1 MSVTREF
8 TVETRGIGKP
18 DYSISGSVDVSVG
31 VASAFRSGLDAEKP
45 AVPMAG
51 EIWLARDTK
60 KLYVCHIAGSW
71 SGFDASILIQGILT
85 LYANLA
91 GGGYQIKNIAN
102 PTAAQDAATKASV
115 DSKVTTHEEKATGVH
130 GVGAS
135 TVCSE
140 TEADGKITTHKDIA
154 SAHHPRYI
162 DTEAQTTVKAN
173 VEVGDLKA
181 PTKALAMNSQK
192 ITGLLAPTAP
202 GDALRKGTVLTLTEI
217 PTPLTG
223 KDADTVDGAHKT
235 DLEGTMDTKI
245 TTHETGGKHRWTLD
259 KLLKGAGVG
268 SNPTEIDVPVIPS
281 GLIAMWH
288 GTIANIPSGYVIC
301 DGNNSTPNLLTRFVQ
316 GVATAAT
323 NPGATGG
330 ATSKTTSGHHHQV
343 PVHSNSNIYC
353 KGALFGAE
361 PITSTEMPYATVDG
375 SGPMS
380 AVGISQTKTDSI
392 SDIRPLFYDVAFI
405 MKT

>member
-1 MSVTREF
+1 MTVTREF

-91 GGGYQIKNIAN
+91 GAGYQIKNIAN

-115 DSKVTTHEEKATGVH
+115 DGKVTTHEEKTTGVH

-140 TEADGKITTHKDIA
+140 AEAADKITAHKGDT

-162 DTEAQTTVKAN
+162 NAEAQTTVKAN

-245 TTHETGGKHRWTLD
+245 TTHETGGKHRWTLN
-259 KLLKGAGVG
+259 KLRKGAG
-268 SNPTEIDVPVIPS
+268 SEADPTEIDVPVIPS

-288 GTIANIPSGYVIC
+288 GTIANIPSGWVIC
-301 DGNNSTPNLLTRFVQ
+301 DGNSGTPNLLARFVQ

-330 ATSKTTSGHHHQV
+330 ATGKTTAGHYHGI
-343 PVHSNSNIYC
+343 PMG
-353 KGALFGAE
+353 KGIGVVDIGNTYGSDPE
-361 PITSTEMPYATVDG
+361 SEYATVRAEG
-375 SGPMS
+375 
-380 AVGISQTKTDSI
+380 ASQTLTSVVKSSTKTDSI